1 MKKVGYEVEKKKL
14 LLSRTEKLAI
24 AYGLMNTK
32 SGETI
37 RVIKNTRVCS
47 DCHTAAKYMSLVR
60 KREIFPEDGEGGLQN
75 ASTGSD
81 GAKIKADGVRTSP
94 QLVKFKVNAPCNN
107 SESYTELTRVG
118 MPAGC
123 DYTTEAPLRV
133 LINLCGVFSLNS
145 TTLKLYTKE

>member
-37 RVIKNTRVCS
+37 R
-47 DCHTAAKYMSLVR
+47 
-60 KREIFPEDGEGGLQN
+60 EGGLQN

-123 DYTTEAPLRV
+123 DYTTEAPLHV

>member
-1 MKKVGYEVEKKKL
+1 M
-14 LLSRTEKLAI
+14 
-24 AYGLMNTK
+24 
-32 SGETI
+32 
-37 RVIKNTRVCS
+37 
-47 DCHTAAKYMSLVR
+47 TAGK
-60 KREIFPEDGEGGLQN
+60 EGGLQN

-123 DYTTEAPLRV
+123 DYPTEAPLHV